1 MERKIIIV
9 DSASNSQ
16 TPITTDAT
24 TFGQLK
30 AAVRAAGVNID
41 GKDWLEGLTKTQP
54 MSDDALLPTNV
65 NYKGQ
70 VTNNLVYML
79 TNTNKKTRSGAMS
92 YTEMKS
98 YIKNNGLAAEFQQK
112 YGKNYTQG
120 KTTEFQEFIA
130 AHSAPA
136 SQPAKPAKPAEK
148 PVEAPKAEQ
157 TVEAPSTETQAPA
170 TKGKTYVDYK
180 ERYESMVYAIACFF
194 SAIDE
199 EMGADIN
206 KVLEEMDAKKAK
218 NAPVDMDFSG
228 SDISSMFAG
237 MKE

>member
-30 AAVRAAGVNID
+30 AAVRAAGINID

-92 YTEMKS
+92 YNEMKS
-98 YIKNNGLAAEFQQK
+98 YIKNNGLTTEFQEK

-130 AHSAPA
+130 SHSASA
-136 SQPAKPAKPAEK
+136 SQPSKTPET
-148 PVEAPKAEQ
+148 EQ
-157 TVEAPSTETQAPA
+157 TVKAPSTEVHTPI
-170 TKGKTYVDYK
+170 TEVKTDVDYK
-180 ERYESMVYAIACFF
+180 KRYESMVYAMACFF
-194 SAIDE
+194 SAIDD

-206 KVLEEMDAKKAK
+206 KVLEEITKKEEQTT
-218 NAPVDMDFSG
+218 PVDMEFSG

-237 MKE
+237 INK

>member
-30 AAVRAAGVNID
+30 AAVRAAGINID

-92 YTEMKS
+92 YNEMKS
-98 YIKNNGLAAEFQQK
+98 YIKNNGLTAEFQEK

-130 AHSAPA
+130 AHSASA
-136 SQPAKPAKPAEK
+136 SQLS
-148 PVEAPKAEQ
+148 EAPKAEQ
-157 TVEAPSTETQAPA
+157 TVEATKTQVPTAEGN
-170 TKGKTYVDYK
+170 TNVDYK

-194 SAIDE
+194 SAIDD

-206 KVLEEMDAKKAK
+206 KVLEEITKKEEQTT
-218 NAPVDMDFSG
+218 PVDMEFSG
-228 SDISSMFAG
+228 SDINSMFAG
-237 MKE
+237 IRK

>member
-30 AAVRAAGVNID
+30 AAVRAAGINID

-92 YTEMKS
+92 YNEMKS
-98 YIKNNGLAAEFQQK
+98 YIKNNGLAVEFQQK

-130 AHSAPA
+130 AHSGTV
-136 SQPAKPAKPAEK
+136 SPAKTET
-148 PVEAPKAEQ
+148 PKVEQ
-157 TVEAPSTETQAPA
+157 TVGTPSTEVQIPITEVN
-170 TKGKTYVDYK
+170 TNVDYK
-180 ERYESMVYAIACFF
+180 KRYESMVYAMAYFF
-194 SAIDE
+194 SAIDD

-206 KVLEEMDAKKAK
+206 KILDEMAEKEAK
-218 NAPVDMDFSG
+218 NTPVDMDFSG

-237 MKE
+237 MKN

>member
-136 SQPAKPAKPAEK
+136 S
-148 PVEAPKAEQ
+148 
-157 TVEAPSTETQAPA
+157 TE
-170 TKGKTYVDYK
+170 GKTDVDYK

-237 MKE
+237 MEE

>member
-16 TPITTDAT
+16 TPITTNAT

-30 AAVRAAGVNID
+30 AAVRAAGINID

-92 YTEMKS
+92 YNEMKS

-130 AHSAPA
+130 AHSAPI
-136 SQPAKPAKPAEK
+136 SQPSK
-148 PVEAPKAEQ
+148 APETEQ
-157 TVEAPSTETQAPA
+157 TVEVPSTEVQTPIAEV
-170 TKGKTYVDYK
+170 KTNVDYK
-180 ERYESMVYAIACFF
+180 KRYESMVYAIACFF
-194 SAIDE
+194 SAIDD

-206 KVLEEMDAKKAK
+206 KILDEMAEKEAK
-218 NAPVDMDFSG
+218 NTPVDMDFSG

-237 MKE
+237 MKK

>member
-30 AAVRAAGVNID
+30 AAVRAAGINID

-92 YTEMKS
+92 YNEMKS
-98 YIKNNGLAAEFQQK
+98 YIKNNGLTAEFQQK

-130 AHSAPA
+130 AHSASA
-136 SQPAKPAKPAEK
+136 SQPS
-148 PVEAPKAEQ
+148 EAPKAEQ
-157 TVEAPSTETQAPA
+157 TVEATKTQAP
-170 TKGKTYVDYK
+170 TTEGNTNVDYK
-180 ERYESMVYAIACFF
+180 ERYESMVYAMAYFF
-194 SAIDE
+194 SAIDD

-206 KVLEEMDAKKAK
+206 KVLEEITKKEEQTT
-218 NAPVDMDFSG
+218 PVDMEFSG

-237 MKE
+237 INK

>member
-30 AAVRAAGVNID
+30 AAVRAAGINID

-92 YTEMKS
+92 YNEMKT
-98 YIKNNGLAAEFQQK
+98 YIKNNGLTAEFQEK

-130 AHSAPA
+130 AHSASA
-136 SQPAKPAKPAEK
+136 SQPAK
-148 PVEAPKAEQ
+148 VPKTEQ
-157 TVEAPSTETQAPA
+157 TVEATKTQAPTA
-170 TKGKTYVDYK
+170 ESNTNVDYK

-194 SAIDE
+194 SAINNE
-199 EMGADIN
+199 IGSDIN
-206 KVLEEMDAKKAK
+206 KVLEEITKKEEQTT
-218 NAPVDMDFSG
+218 PVDMEFSG
-228 SDISSMFAG
+228 SDINSMFAG
-237 MKE
+237 IRK

>member
-30 AAVRAAGVNID
+30 AAVRAAGINID

-92 YTEMKS
+92 YNEMKS

-130 AHSAPA
+130 AHSVTV
-136 SQPAKPAKPAEK
+136 SPAKTETSK
-148 PVEAPKAEQ
+148 VEQ
-157 TVEAPSTETQAPA
+157 TVKTPSTEVQTP
-170 TKGKTYVDYK
+170 TIEVNTDVDYK
-180 ERYESMVYAIACFF
+180 KRYESMVYAMAYFF
-194 SAIDE
+194 SAIDD

-206 KVLEEMDAKKAK
+206 KILDEMAEKEAK
-218 NAPVDMDFSG
+218 NTPVDMDFSG

-237 MKE
+237 IKK

>member
-16 TPITTDAT
+16 TTITTDAT

-30 AAVRAAGVNID
+30 AAVRAAGINID

-92 YTEMKS
+92 YNEMKS
-98 YIKNNGLAAEFQQK
+98 YIKNNGLTAEFQEK

-130 AHSAPA
+130 AHSAST
-136 SQPAKPAKPAEK
+136 SQPAKPAEK
-148 PVEAPKAEQ
+148 PAEAPKAEQ
-157 TVEAPSTETQAPA
+157 TVEATKTQAPTA
-170 TKGKTYVDYK
+170 EGNTNVDYK

-194 SAIDE
+194 SAIDD

-206 KVLEEMDAKKAK
+206 KVLEEITKKEEQTT
-218 NAPVDMDFSG
+218 PVDMEFSG
-228 SDISSMFAG
+228 SDINSMFAG
-237 MKE
+237 IRK

>member
-30 AAVRAAGVNID
+30 AAVRAAGINIA

-92 YTEMKS
+92 YNEMKS

-130 AHSAPA
+130 AHSASA
-136 SQPAKPAKPAEK
+136 SQLS
-148 PVEAPKAEQ
+148 EAPKAEQ
-157 TVEAPSTETQAPA
+157 TVEATKTQVPTAESN
-170 TKGKTYVDYK
+170 TNVDYK

-194 SAIDE
+194 SAIDD

-206 KVLEEMDAKKAK
+206 KVLEEITKKEEQTT
-218 NAPVDMDFSG
+218 PVDMEFSG
-228 SDISSMFAG
+228 SDINSMFAG
-237 MKE
+237 IRK

>member
-30 AAVRAAGVNID
+30 AAVRAAGINID

-92 YTEMKS
+92 YNEMKS
-98 YIKNNGLAAEFQQK
+98 YIKNNGLTAEFQEK

-130 AHSAPA
+130 AHSAPT
-136 SQPAKPAKPAEK
+136 
-148 PVEAPKAEQ
+148 PKTEQ
-157 TVEAPSTETQAPA
+157 TVEATKTQAPA
-170 TKGKTYVDYK
+170 AEDKTNVDYK

-194 SAIDE
+194 SAIDDE
-199 EMGADIN
+199 IGADIN
-206 KVLEEMDAKKAK
+206 KVLEEITKKEEQPT
-218 NAPVDMDFSG
+218 PVDMEFSG
-228 SDISSMFAG
+228 SDINSMFAG
-237 MKE
+237 INK

>member
-30 AAVRAAGVNID
+30 AAVRAAGINIE
-41 GKDWLEGLTKTQP
+41 GKDWLEGLTKSQP

-79 TNTNKKTRSGAMS
+79 TNTNKKTKSGAMS

-98 YIKNNGLAAEFQQK
+98 YIKNKGLAAEFQSK

-120 KTTEFQEFIA
+120 KTSEFQEFIA

-136 SQPAKPAKPAEK
+136 SQPAKPAEKPA
-148 PVEAPKAEQ
+148 EAPKAEQ
-157 TVEAPSTETQAPA
+157 TVEAPSTEAQAP
-170 TKGKTYVDYK
+170 TTEGKTEVDYK
-180 ERYESMVYAIACFF
+180 ERYESIVYAMACFL

-199 EMGADIN
+199 ETGIAIN
-206 KVLEEMDAKKAK
+206 KVVEEMAEKEAKSI
-218 NAPVDMDFSG
+218 PVDMNFTG

-237 MKE
+237 IKK

>member
-30 AAVRAAGVNID
+30 AAVRAAGINID

-92 YTEMKS
+92 YNEMKS
-98 YIKNNGLAAEFQQK
+98 YIKNNGLAAEFQQI
-112 YGKNYTQG
+112 GR
-120 KTTEFQEFIA
+120 
-130 AHSAPA
+130 A
-136 SQPAKPAKPAEK
+136 SCR
-148 PVEAPKAEQ
+148 
-157 TVEAPSTETQAPA
+157 
-170 TKGKTYVDYK
+170 
-180 ERYESMVYAIACFF
+180 ERV
-194 SAIDE
+194 
-199 EMGADIN
+199 
-206 KVLEEMDAKKAK
+206 
-218 NAPVDMDFSG
+218 
-228 SDISSMFAG
+228 
-237 MKE
+237 

>member
-130 AHSAPA
+130 AHSTSA
-136 SQPAKPAKPAEK
+136 SQPAKPA
-148 PVEAPKAEQ
+148 EAPKAEQ
-157 TVEAPSTETQAPA
+157 TVEAPSTETQAP
-170 TKGKTYVDYK
+170 TTEGKTNVDYK
-180 ERYESMVYAIACFF
+180 ERYESMVFAIACFF
-194 SAIDE
+194 SAIDD
-199 EMGADIN
+199 EMGKDIN
-206 KVLEEMDAKKAK
+206 KVLEEMAENEAK
-218 NAPVDMDFSG
+218 NTPVDMDFSG
-228 SDISSMFAG
+228 SEINSMFAG
-237 MKE
+237 MKK